1 MKTQVTERPRHPD
14 GTKYEFN
21 CCAMPQVYEHED
33 GSKVC
38 EACGYDWTEVLD
50 ESDQSPR

>member
-1 MKTQVTERPRHPD
+1 MKTRVTERPRHPD

-21 CCAMPQVYEHED
+21 CCPAPQVYEED

-38 EACGYDWTEVLD
+38 EVCGYDWTEVLD
-50 ESDQSPR
+50 GQN